1 MLKAKTLLKSFI
13 YCYFCVVCERVER
26 ERERE
31 GERIEET
38 NINKCCIIIV
48 HVN

>member
-13 YCYFCVVCERVER
+13 YCYFFVCVCVCVCVCVR
-26 ERERE
+26 ER
-31 GERIEET
+31 GLIET
-38 NINKCCIIIV
+38 NINKCCIIIA